1 MCYPF
6 SPHRGVGLFFRG
18 YREKELLFMNT
29 VINKDKKKNEN
40 TEQENKNADC
50 HRDTERDN
58 SEDDEDV
65 KSDLHSVF
73 LLMVWLMGCYKRI
86 IIYISFVNL
95 AL

>member
-1 MCYPF
+1 M
-6 SPHRGVGLFFRG
+6 GLFLG
-18 YREKELLFMNT
+18 GIVKKELLFMNT

-65 KSDLHSVF
+65 KSGLHSVF
-73 LLMVWLMGCYKRI
+73 LLMVWLIGCYKRI
-86 IIYISFVNL
+86 IICISFVSL